1 MIGTFLGIT
10 AICLL
15 IAFICGILLGHL
27 PFMPDVLQGVCVI
40 VLTASITASI
50 LGAIFVN
57 PLVLLVHNDSYKKF
71 KTEYELKMQLYNS
84 ATNKSD
90 TIVILD
96 IAEVNADLIE
106 MQSEKKAW
114 GRFCYYPDNILDYK
128 LIGVKEKS

>member
-10 AICLL
+10 AICLFFVL
-15 IAFICGILLGHL
+15 ICGAILNNCHL
-27 PFMPDVLQGVCVI
+27 PDVIEGALVI
-40 VLTASITASI
+40 VFIISLVTTMII
-50 LGAIFVN
+50 N
-57 PLVLLVHNDSYKKF
+57 PLVLKVHHDNYMKF
-71 KTEYELKMQLYNS
+71 KTEYELKTQLYNS

-96 IAEVNADLIE
+96 ISEINADLIE

-128 LIGVKEKS
+128 LIGVEEKS

>member
-15 IAFICGILLGHL
+15 ITLICGILLEHF
-27 PFMPDVLQGVCVI
+27 PFMSDVLQGICVI
-40 VLTASITASI
+40 VLVVSI
-50 LGAIFVN
+50 LVAILVN
-57 PLVLLVHNDSYKKF
+57 PLVLTVHNDSYKKF
-71 KTEYELKMQLYNS
+71 KTEYELKTQLYNS

-96 IAEVNADLIE
+96 IAEINSDLIE

-114 GRFCYYPDNILDYK
+114 GRLCYYPDNILDYK
-128 LIGVKEKS
+128 LIGVEEKS